1 MQSIVVI
8 TPPNITLKDFV
19 GKLEQYY
26 DVDIVSEDRIV
37 INSGDRY
44 IAINLDDY
52 ITEEYDEQELNR
64 ISQFIKQPQFFLI
77 EFSHLDFLKEV
88 LPFCVDENGF
98 LIDNDHGD
106 ILSGREFLLKL
117 RQNPRWDWRITVDW
131 RAMPALCNQSA
142 HHVARVG
149 TAPYTSS

>member
-1 MQSIVVI
+1 MQSIVLI
-8 TPPNITLKDFV
+8 TPSNITLKDFV
-19 GKLEQYY
+19 EKLEQYY
-26 DVDIVSEDRIV
+26 DVDIVLKDRIV
-37 INSGDRY
+37 INDGDRY

-64 ISQFIKQPQFFLI
+64 ILQFIKQPQFFLI

-88 LPFCVDENGF
+88 LPFCVDKNGF

-117 RQNPRWDWRITVDW
+117 RQNPRWDWRITVD
-131 RAMPALCNQSA
+131 
-142 HHVARVG
+142 
-149 TAPYTSS
+149 

>member
-1 MQSIVVI
+1 
-8 TPPNITLKDFV
+8 V

-26 DVDIVSEDRIV
+26 DVDIVSEARII

-64 ISQFIKQPQFFLI
+64 ILQFIRQPRFFLI
-77 EFSHLDFLKEV
+77 EFSHLDFLKEI
-88 LPFCVDENGF
+88 LPFCVYENGF

-117 RQNPRWDWRITVDW
+117 RQNPGWDWRITVAR
-131 RAMPALCNQSA
+131 RAMPTLCNQSA
-142 HHVARVG
+142 PERR
-149 TAPYTSS
+149 